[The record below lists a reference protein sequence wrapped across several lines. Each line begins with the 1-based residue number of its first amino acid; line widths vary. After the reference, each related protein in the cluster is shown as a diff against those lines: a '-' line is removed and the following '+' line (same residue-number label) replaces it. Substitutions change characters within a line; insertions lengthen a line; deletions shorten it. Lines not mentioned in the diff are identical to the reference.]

1 MKLAAIDIGTN
12 AVRLLVG
19 EVVTNRTSVYIQ
31 KYCYTRIPLRLGEEV
46 FENGLISEQKLEDF
60 LKVMQSFKL
69 ISDVFKVRQTRVCAT
84 SAMRE
89 AKNADK
95 VRAAIEI
102 YADLSVEVISGKE
115 EAQLIFSSFPLLLS
129 ENQSPYI
136 VIDVGGGSTE
146 VSVFENGERIA
157 AKSFEVG
164 TLRMIK
170 DKTSKTVWKKISD
183 WLAEKV
189 DSTVKHEVF
198 ATGGNIN
205 KAHKILGAR
214 HMEPIKVSKI
224 KKLRSD
230 LNKATIQERIVD
242 YQLKPDRAD
251 LIVPA
256 LDIYLFILKQM
267 KSKQVIVPKIGLADG
282 MIYDMHFKHLQSE
295 K

>member
-19 EVVTNRTSVYIQ
+19 EVVTNCTSVYIQ

-95 VRAAIEI
+95 VRAAIEK

-129 ENQSPYI
+129 ENQSSYI

-170 DKTSKTVWKKISD
+170 DKTSKRVWKKISD

-189 DSTVKHEVF
+189 DSTVKHDVF

-251 LIVPA
+251 LIIPA

>member
-95 VRAAIEI
+95 VRAAIEK

-115 EAQLIFSSFPLLLS
+115 EAQLIFSSFPLLLP
-129 ENQSPYI
+129 ENQIPYI

-170 DKTSKTVWKKISD
+170 DKTSKTVWKKIGD

>member
-115 EAQLIFSSFPLLLS
+115 EAQLIFSSCPLLLS

-189 DSTVKHEVF
+189 DFTVKHEVF

-214 HMEPIKVSKI
+214 HMEPIKVSRI

>member
-95 VRAAIEI
+95 VRAAIEK
-102 YADLSVEVISGKE
+102 YAELSVEVISGKE
-115 EAQLIFSSFPLLLS
+115 EAQLIFSSFPLLLP
-129 ENQSPYI
+129 ENQIPYI

-170 DKTSKTVWKKISD
+170 DKTSKTVWKKIGD

>member
-19 EVVTNRTSVYIQ
+19 EVITNRTSVYIQ

-95 VRAAIEI
+95 VRAAIEK
-102 YADLSVEVISGKE
+102 YAELSVEVISGKE
-115 EAQLIFSSFPLLLS
+115 EAQLIFSSFPLLLP
-129 ENQSPYI
+129 ENQIPYI

-164 TLRMIK
+164 TLRIIK

-183 WLAEKV
+183 WLVEKV
-189 DSTVKHEVF
+189 DSAVKHEAF

-251 LIVPA
+251 IIVPA
-256 LDIYLFILKQM
+256 LDIYLFILKQI
-267 KSKQVIVPKIGLADG
+267 KSKQIIVPKIGLADG
-282 MIYDMHFKHLQSE
+282 MIYDMHFKYLQSE